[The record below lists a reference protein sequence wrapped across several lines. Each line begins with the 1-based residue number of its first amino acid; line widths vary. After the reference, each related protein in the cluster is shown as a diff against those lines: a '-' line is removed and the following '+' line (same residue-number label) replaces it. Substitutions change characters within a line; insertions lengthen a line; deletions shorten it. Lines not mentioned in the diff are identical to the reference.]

1 MEEIANDVE
10 SNHSSSQLYDPDSK
24 RKSSLTNMEKI
35 TNDVE
40 FDYAYSEYLEADLNY
55 KSQLPSD
62 VSYATALCNCSI
74 LNLQS
79 STIEYHEDGEAD
91 PEFQVIV
98 YRL

>member
-1 MEEIANDVE
+1 
-10 SNHSSSQLYDPDSK
+10 
-24 RKSSLTNMEKI
+24 MEKI

-62 VSYATALCNCSI
+62 VSYATALCICSI

-79 STIEYHEDGEAD
+79 STIEYQEDGEAD